1 MEINNF
7 LFILYIMTRRRRS
20 IRGSPSKTRK
30 GRKNYMTHK
39 GDKYYHRRR
48 RLQKGS
54 PFMFYK

>member
-1 MEINNF
+1 
-7 LFILYIMTRRRRS
+7 MTRRRRSFRGRS

-48 RLQKGS
+48 HLVKGT
-54 PFMFYK
+54 PYMF